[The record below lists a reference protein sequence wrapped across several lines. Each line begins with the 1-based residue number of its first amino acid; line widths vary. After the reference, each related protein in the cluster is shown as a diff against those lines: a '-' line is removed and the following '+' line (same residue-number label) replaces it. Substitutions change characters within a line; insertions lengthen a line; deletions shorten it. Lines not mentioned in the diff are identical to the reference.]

1 MRLLAGTLSLLIV
14 LSFTSAFSA
23 DKTAL
28 SEDLIKK
35 LETNFAQDGDRQSL
49 INAVTNNKINDLSLN
64 RDIVVNHNK
73 HFSHRL
79 KKSGITNQKGSG
91 RCWLFAGLNIFNP
104 DLMTSLGLSSFELS
118 QPYLTFWDKMEK
130 ANTFLE
136 EIIRLRDRPYDD
148 RELEITL
155 GSPFGDGGWWHY
167 VTDLLD
173 KYGAVPVSAMPET
186 KQSTATGTFNRLA
199 NRKLRMFASE
209 IREMHKDGSTE
220 DQIRDRKKVMLEDI
234 YSMMIFGYGQPPKDF
249 IFRYEDK
256 DSTVSESKAYTPQSF
271 YKEFLSENIPEYVT
285 IMNNPFKDYDKVY
298 RMQSSRNMAD
308 RPDMTML
315 NLSID
320 KLKAYSLK
328 ALLDSQAVW
337 FACDVGKGN
346 YGTDGIFAADVY
358 DYNTTFGLDFKI
370 SKKDRIQYYD
380 SYPNHAM
387 VLMGV
392 DTTTEGTPI
401 KWLVENSWGTKK
413 GDSGYWY
420 MYDDWFNEY
429 VYFTI
434 IDKNLLDKEDLEKL
448 KKDPI
453 LCPMWDPFYQVIRNS
468 KN

>member
-1 MRLLAGTLSLLIV
+1 MKSLMIILI
-14 LSFTSAFSA
+14 LFIFSISAFAS

-28 SEDLIKK
+28 SENLIKK
-35 LETNFAQDGDRQSL
+35 LEEKFNNQGDKQSL
-49 INAVTNNKINDLSLN
+49 INAVTNNNIKNLSLN
-64 RDIVVNHNK
+64 HDIVVAHNK
-73 HFSHRL
+73 HFNHRL
-79 KKSGITNQKGSG
+79 KKSGVSNQKGSG

-104 DLMTSLGLSSFELS
+104 DLMTNFGLSSFELS

-136 EIIRLRDRPYDD
+136 EIIRLRDRAYDD

-155 GSPFGDGGWWHY
+155 DSPFGDGGWWHY

-173 KYGAVPVSAMPET
+173 KYGAVPISAMPET
-186 KQSTATGTFNRLA
+186 KQSTSTGTINQLT

-209 IREMHKDGSTE
+209 IREMHKNGKTE
-220 DQIRDRKKVMLEDI
+220 DEIRDRKKVMLEDI
-234 YSMMIFGYGQPPKDF
+234 YTLMIFAYGQPPKEF

-256 DSTVSESKAYTPQSF
+256 DSTVSEPKTYTPQSF
-271 YKEFLSENIPEYVT
+271 YKEFFAMNIPEYVT
-285 IMNNPFKDYDKVY
+285 IMNNPFKEYGQVY
-298 RMQSSRNMAD
+298 QMQSSRNMAD
-308 RPDMTML
+308 KPDMTML
-315 NLSID
+315 NLPIE

-346 YGTDGIFAADVY
+346 YGDKGIFAADVY
-358 DYNTTFGLDFKI
+358 DYNTTFGIDFKI

-380 SYPNHAM
+380 SNPNHAM

-392 DTTTEGTPI
+392 DTTNAGMPT

-413 GDSGYWY
+413 GDDGYWY

-434 IDKNLLDKEDLEKL
+434 IDKNLLDKEDLKNL

-453 LCPMWDPFYQVIRNS
+453 MCPMWDPFYQVIRNS

>member
-1 MRLLAGTLSLLIV
+1 MRTLAIITILLIF
-14 LSFTSAFSA
+14 SFSSFAA

-28 SEDLIKK
+28 SKDLIK
-35 LETNFAQDGDRQSL
+35 NFEDKFNNQGDKQSL
-49 INAVTNNKINDLSLN
+49 INAVTNNDIKSLSLN
-64 RDIVVNHNK
+64 RDIIVAHNK

-79 KKSGITNQKGSG
+79 KKSGISNQKSSG
-91 RCWLFAGLNIFNP
+91 RCWLFAGLNIFNS
-104 DLMTSLGLSSFELS
+104 DLMTNFGLSSFELS

-136 EIIRLRDRPYDD
+136 EIIRLRNRAYDD
-148 RELEITL
+148 RELEIIL
-155 GSPFGDGGWWHY
+155 GNPFGDGGWWHY

-173 KYGAVPVSAMPET
+173 KYGAVPISAMPET
-186 KQSTATGTFNRLA
+186 KQSTSTGTINRLT

-209 IREMHKDGSTE
+209 IREMHKKGKTE
-220 DQIRDRKKVMLEDI
+220 DEIRDRKNVMLEDI
-234 YSMMIFGYGQPPKDF
+234 YTLMIFTYGQPPKEF

-256 DSTVSESKAYTPQSF
+256 DSTVSEPKTYTPQSF
-271 YKEFLSENIPEYVT
+271 YKEFLSDNIPEYVT
-285 IMNNPFKDYDKVY
+285 IMNNPFKEYGKVY
-298 RMQSSRNMAD
+298 QMQSSRNMAD

-315 NLSID
+315 NLPIE

-346 YGTDGIFAADVY
+346 YGTKGIFSADVY
-358 DYNTTFGLDFKI
+358 DYNTTFGIDFKI

-392 DTTTEGTPI
+392 DTTTEGMPV

-413 GDSGYWY
+413 GDDGYWY

-429 VYFTI
+429 VYFSI
-434 IDKNLLDKEDLEKL
+434 IDKNLLDKEDIKKL
-448 KKDPI
+448 KQEPI
-453 LCPMWDPFYQVIRNS
+453 MCPMWDPFYEVIRNT

>member
-1 MRLLAGTLSLLIV
+1 MRVTLLLLLFVFI
-14 LSFTSAFSA
+14 SAVQA
-23 DKTAL
+23 EDKTSL

-35 LETNFAQDGDRQSL
+35 LEANFNQQDNRQGL
-49 INAVTNNKINDLSLN
+49 INAITNNNIKDLSLN
-64 RDIVVNHNK
+64 RDIVVAHNK

-79 KKSGITNQKGSG
+79 NKSGITNQKGSG

-104 DLMTSLGLSSFELS
+104 DLMTNFGLSSFELS

-136 EIIRLRDRPYDD
+136 EIIRLRDRAYDD
-148 RELEITL
+148 RELEIIL
-155 GSPFGDGGWWHY
+155 DSPFGDGGWWHY

-173 KYGAVPVSAMPET
+173 KYGAVPMSAMPET
-186 KQSTATGTFNRLA
+186 KQSTSTGTINKLT

-209 IREMHKDGSTE
+209 IREMAKAGKTE
-220 DQIRDRKKVMLEDI
+220 DEIRDRKKVMLEEV
-234 YSMMIFGYGQPPKDF
+234 YTLMIFAYGTPPKEF
-249 IFRYEDK
+249 TFRYEDK
-256 DSTVSESKAYTPQSF
+256 DSTVSEPKTFTPHSF
-271 YKEFLSENIPEYVT
+271 YDEFLAKNIPEYVT
-285 IMNNPFKDYDKVY
+285 IINNPFKEYDKLY
-298 RMQSSRNMAD
+298 QMQSSRNMAD

-315 NLSID
+315 NLSIK

-346 YGTDGIFAADVY
+346 YGNKGIFSADVY
-358 DYNTTFGLDFKI
+358 DYNTTFDMDFKI
-370 SKKDRIQYYD
+370 SKKDRIQYFD

-392 DTTTEGTPI
+392 DTTTEGKPV

-413 GDSGYWY
+413 GDDGYWY

-434 IDKNLLDKEDLEKL
+434 IDKNLLDKEDLKKL
-448 KKDPI
+448 KEDPI
-453 LCPMWDPFYQVIRNS
+453 MCPMWDPFYEVINNS